1 MHVPW
6 ENQRS
11 FKGKEPGPP
20 HEFAVSQR
28 GLPQGSVQFEG
39 PDDFLSLP
47 CLAFSRP
54 PVAVRQI
61 RLVTMSQTRSFLS
74 QPQVLANFQLTSSSL

>member
-20 HEFAVSQR
+20 HEFAVSQG
-28 GLPQGSVQFEG
+28 GLPQGS
-39 PDDFLSLP
+39 
-47 CLAFSRP
+47 
-54 PVAVRQI
+54 I
-61 RLVTMSQTRSFLS
+61 
-74 QPQVLANFQLTSSSL
+74 